1 MGNNEDDMKSN
12 ETAPDTEASESDA
25 TATAEAAAP
34 PDELSQLKKQL
45 EDQKNDYLRLA
56 AEFDN
61 YRKRTNREFSTLVKS
76 ANENLIGE
84 LIEVLDNFERAFKS
98 REEKPDFEAYHK
110 GMSLVFDR
118 LNAILGRNGLKK
130 FASLGE
136 KFDPSLHDAMM
147 QVEDGN
153 MEPDTVALEIE
164 PGYMLN
170 DKVIRH
176 ARVGVVQAAKSNG
189 ENK

>member
-1 MGNNEDDMKSN
+1 MKNQDEDMKSN
-12 ETAPDTEASESDA
+12 DVTPESGASDSAESVVADASEP
-25 TATAEAAAP
+25 T
-34 PDELSQLKKQL
+34 DEVTLMKKQL
-45 EDQKNDYLRLA
+45 DDQKNDYLRLA

-84 LIEVLDNFERAFKS
+84 LLEVLDNFERAFKS

-110 GMSLVFDR
+110 GMSLVYER

-136 KFDPSLHDAMM
+136 KFDPSLHDAMI
-147 QVEDGN
+147 QVEDGEK
-153 MEPDTVALEIE
+153 EPDTIALEIE

-176 ARVGVVQAAKSNG
+176 AKVGVTQAANVNG